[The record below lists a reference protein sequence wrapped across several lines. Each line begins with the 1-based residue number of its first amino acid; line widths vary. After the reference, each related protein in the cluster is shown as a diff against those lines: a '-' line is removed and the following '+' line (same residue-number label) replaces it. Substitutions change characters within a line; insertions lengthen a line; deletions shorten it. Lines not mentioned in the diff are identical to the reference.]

1 MQETRVRSQGWEDTL
16 EKRMATHSSILAWR
30 IPPTGEAGG
39 LQSMGSQRLEH
50 NWVTHTHTHTHTHTI
65 PLKNIPEELPLTLIL
80 EHVQWKIIHSF
91 SSPDNVFISSSLLKG
106 YFSMNIQFFQHLK
119 KKKRKKGLLLGSSIV
134 SEENSVVIWIIVC
147 CLPLAAFKIVLF
159 QQVHYMFYNILKF

>member
-1 MQETRVRSQGWEDTL
+1 MQETRVRSQGREDTL

-119 KKKRKKGLLLGSSIV
+119 KKEKKKRTIV
-134 SEENSVVIWIIVC
+134 RVLHCFWGELCGHLNYR
-147 CLPLAAFKIVLF
+147 VLF
-159 QQVHYMFYNILKF
+159 TSGCFQDCFVPAGSLHVL